1 MSRFCYLLAVV
12 LFFGFSSLLLAQSP
26 TPGLIVVPVSASGQ
40 AVLDPNDDGYVSA
53 NASGFVANDVGES
66 EIPFKLIPGIQP
78 EPTSDLATGPSC
90 GFTDL
95 VNAGTDFGVFWHF
108 DGVNLLFRFRLGNL
122 ASNAKGYSILVD
134 SDGGFGSTGPFAD
147 SNPVC
152 RATPASSSR

>member
-1 MSRFCYLLAVV
+1 MIRYCNLLAVI
-12 LFFGFSSLLLAQSP
+12 LFFGFSSLLQAQSP

-40 AVLDPNDDGYVSA
+40 AVLDNNNDGYVSA
-53 NASGFVANDVGES
+53 DANGFVANDVGES

-95 VNAGTDFGVFWHF
+95 VNAGSDFGVFWHF
-108 DGVNLLFRFRLGNL
+108 DGTNLLFGFRLGNL

-134 SDGGFGSTGPFAD
+134 SDGALAAQGPLLIAT
-147 SNPVC
+147 PC
-152 RATPASSSR
+152 RATPALSLR